1 MHSLSLRASLV
12 AVAKDKANVGGR
24 GTRIEMVLLFCGHP
38 GPKRREEN
46 PPFTR
51 FMQIPRKVWLHYW
64 ADTFNGW
71 GPVGGC
77 CPHLN
82 RVVLAILLIVLCQL
96 QVEKLGT

>member
-46 PPFTR
+46 PPLQDLCKSREKFGCT
-51 FMQIPRKVWLHYW
+51 I
-64 ADTFNGW
+64 
-71 GPVGGC
+71 GG
-77 CPHLN
+77 
-82 RVVLAILLIVLCQL
+82 ILLMAGVRLEDVAHILTELCL
-96 QVEKLGT
+96 RSFL